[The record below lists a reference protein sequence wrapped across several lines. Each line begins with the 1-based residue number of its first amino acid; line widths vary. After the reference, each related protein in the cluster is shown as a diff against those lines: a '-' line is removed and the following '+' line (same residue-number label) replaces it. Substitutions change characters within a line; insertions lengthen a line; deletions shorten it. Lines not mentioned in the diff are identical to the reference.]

1 MQSAAC
7 FPQRWNIWTQLTTG
21 FILCSS
27 KQNKNKTSLSDK
39 GTSLYGSLG
48 CISSNQVT
56 YLYAALWDKFGF
68 FINLSAW
75 YFCHFLNLILIF
87 TFNFRSY
94 VLINI
99 NYLILWKASIVAG
112 EVKYLVYKT
121 TNYLYD
127 CLELVFSV

>member
-7 FPQRWNIWTQLTTG
+7 FPQRWNIWTQLTTTG

-27 KQNKNKTSLSDK
+27 KQVCLTK
-39 GTSLYGSLG
+39 GLHCMGLLVASAAQ
-48 CISSNQVT
+48 CNQVT

-75 YFCHFLNLILIF
+75 YFYHFLNVILIF

-121 TNYLYD
+121 TNYLYN